1 MQNGNRP
8 VDCRRTALLDGVATD
23 PYGDAHADHGG
34 KLAGLQNL
42 LSDVLQCHAVSEA
55 AIDRWNTE
63 MPTTSC
69 NQPVRN
75 VAWLRLGFSSVGAGP
90 APTVNEWRSVFGSDL
105 RKQECLTGASA
116 CAACLVRASC
126 RYARLFDT
134 PPPVGTTWMHG
145 VDRVPHPMLLRAA
158 PDAGGQDAGLE
169 VLLFGKAT
177 DDAALVV
184 GSLARAAMQGVG
196 PRRSRWRLRSVQTC
210 AEAGG
215 GWRPLD
221 PHDPADWLIYPVDM
235 RPPACPASAMIEFAS
250 PVRIQ
255 RQGRPIRPDA
265 LTFADLYASLLRRLS
280 SIAYFHEG
288 IEWEA
293 DFRGLVD
300 RAKAVRFAERRLSW
314 QESSRYSARQQ
325 ATMPLSG
332 ILGSVRAEG
341 DLSAFWPQLWAG
353 QWLHVGKATMFG
365 LGCYTVRPAPAPSTA
380 TATADKLAASAAT
393 ARLPEHV
400 RP

>member
-1 MQNGNRP
+1 M
-8 VDCRRTALLDGVATD
+8 
-23 PYGDAHADHGG
+23 
-34 KLAGLQNL
+34 
-42 LSDVLQCHAVSEA
+42 
-55 AIDRWNTE
+55 
-63 MPTTSC
+63 SC
-69 NQPVRN
+69 NQPVRS
-75 VAWLRLGFSSVGAGP
+75 VAWLRLGFTNADAGP
-90 APTVNEWRSVFGSDL
+90 APTVNEWRSVFGLEL
-105 RKQECLTGASA
+105 RRHECLTGASA
-116 CAACLVRASC
+116 CTACPVRTDC

-134 PPPVGTTWMHG
+134 APPVGTTWMQG
-145 VDRVPHPMLLRAA
+145 IDRVPHPMLLRAA

-177 DDAALVV
+177 VDAALVV
-184 GSLARAAMQGVG
+184 GSLARAAVQGIG
-196 PRRSRWRLRSVQTC
+196 RQRSRWRLRTVQTR
-210 AEAGG
+210 AGLDE
-215 GWRPLD
+215 GWRSLD
-221 PHDPADWLIYPVDM
+221 PHDPSGWLIRPVDT
-235 RPPACPASAMIEFAS
+235 RPPACPASAVVEFVS

-288 IEWEA
+288 IDWEA

-300 RAKAVRFAERRLSW
+300 QAKAVRFTERRLDW

-332 ILGSVRAEG
+332 IVGSVRVEG
-341 DLSAFWPQLWAG
+341 DLAAFWPQLWAG

-365 LGCYTVRPAPAPSTA
+365 LGRYTVRPAPALAATA
-380 TATADKLAASAAT
+380 TATAGKLAASAPA
-393 ARLPEHV
+393 ARMPEHG